1 MNYNYYESENKPNPS
16 NYITLGDYNE
26 VYPLAKFKPCPKDNS
41 QENYG
46 AFSLYASVRY
56 PWSCD
61 RNSPSCENQKVVPGV
76 N

>member
-1 MNYNYYESENKPNPS
+1 MNYNSENKPPPS
-16 NYITLGDYNE
+16 NYITLGEYNE
-26 VYPLAKFKPCPKDNS
+26 VYPLAKFKPCPKSNS
-41 QENYG
+41 QEHYG

-61 RNSPSCENQKVVPGV
+61 RNIADSEKNELVVPGV